1 METSRTVLLSINTA
15 RIIEQYVV
23 DTLMDDTE
31 LAFHYLYTLYPADS
45 SKYALARLLVAGR
58 ANNRLL
64 IGGATGAAGGEGL
77 LAEYLT
83 REHRR
88 QVILQASQLFK
99 ERGETVDAITLL
111 TLAEDVIAAAQ
122 LASQELARVVT
133 GDMRDPKRLRVVQQA
148 QQLMAQAM
156 AASTP
161 LGTLL
166 SLVQF
171 FDHYHLGSEQYDA
184 ALDALLPLQ
193 LLPLSAAQSN
203 EASNR
208 LMLLPAPVHRVMGDV
223 CLAVMDV
230 YYHKYQQ
237 LMAAMAGGLAA
248 GRLGERE
255 AREGLRRQLRERVN
269 ALVNF
274 VGLNQ
279 SSVGIDVHAKMVR
292 LEALMS

>member
-1 METSRTVLLSINTA
+1 M
-15 RIIEQYVV
+15 
-23 DTLMDDTE
+23 
-31 LAFHYLYTLYPADS
+31 
-45 SKYALARLLVAGR
+45 
-58 ANNRLL
+58 
-64 IGGATGAAGGEGL
+64 
-77 LAEYLT
+77 
-83 REHRR
+83 
-88 QVILQASQLFK
+88 
-99 ERGETVDAITLL
+99 VDAITLL
-111 TLAEDVIAAAQ
+111 TLADETNAAAM
-122 LASQELARVVT
+122 LATQELARVVA

-148 QQLMAQAM
+148 QQLLAQPAT
-156 AASTP
+156 ASSP
-161 LGTLL
+161 LATLL

-171 FDHYHLGSEQYDA
+171 FDHYHLGPDQYDA

-193 LLPLSAAQSN
+193 LLPLSAAQSS

-208 LMLLPAPVHRVMGDV
+208 LMLLPAAVHRVMGDV

-255 AREGLRRQLRERVN
+255 AREAMRRQLRERVN

-279 SSVGIDVHAKMVR
+279 SSIGIDVHAKMVR